1 MTKSVLAIIKLFK
14 AALGGCRP
22 LVLSTLEYFSSST
35 LEAEV
40 GKSQVQGLP
49 ELPSELKISLGQSL
63 FRFKPWFDRNGNFR
77 VGSHPA
83 SLLSVHNK
91 GRHISK
97 FICNVKMC
105 SCFFLWI
112 LELE

>member
-1 MTKSVLAIIKLFK
+1 VTKSVLAIIKLFK

-49 ELPSELKISLGQSL
+49 ELPSELKISLGNSE
-63 FRFKPWFDRNGNFR
+63 R
-77 VGSHPA
+77 
-83 SLLSVHNK
+83 
-91 GRHISK
+91 
-97 FICNVKMC
+97 C
-105 SCFFLWI
+105 
-112 LELE
+112 